1 MKKLFLI
8 GLMMLT
14 GSAWAEWVLVSM
26 TPNDGTEFY
35 IDSKTIRKEGNLRK
49 AWELQNL
56 KTPGILGELST
67 RGRYEYDC
75 KNERTRRLSSSLHSG
90 AMAQG
95 NTISTDSIAE
105 TTWDEVAP
113 RTAGASL
120 FKYVCFLN

>member
-8 GLMMLT
+8 CLMMLT
-14 GSAWAEWVLVSM
+14 GSAWAEWVLVEISI
-26 TPNDGTEFY
+26 NDGTEFY

-56 KTPGILGELST
+56 KTPGIAGELSA

-75 KNERTRRLSSSLHSG
+75 KNERARRLSGSLHSG

-95 NTISTDSIAE
+95 NTISADSKAE
-105 TTWDEVAP
+105 TTWNEVAP
-113 RTAGASL
+113 GTISDSL
-120 FKYVCFLN
+120 LKYACFLK